1 MLCTRGRGLPW
12 IGFARLSPP
21 TCVVHLVWAPLGV
34 EPLRRFRDSYL
45 RHSAGVEHRL
55 LLLYN
60 GCGAGAD
67 LAAWERE
74 LVDVPHE
81 VLRTGRPVQDLDAYR
96 YAAERIDAES
106 FCFLNSHSVLLVDGW
121 LAALASALRQPGTGL
136 VGASGSW
143 ASMRSLARYDLG
155 LGGPYRHAFDSRSE
169 VRSQLAA
176 LGAKRSAA
184 TGNSYAG
191 PLGKLRVAA
200 RVLEQTRGFCPFPIA
215 HVRTN
220 GFMLARDTLLS
231 LRWPS
236 LRRKAHAH
244 RLESGAESIT
254 AQVHA
259 QGLDS
264 LVVACDGGV
273 FEPERW
279 PLSRTFWQGGQEYL
293 MIADNQ
299 TADYAE
305 GDEPM
310 RRFLARYAWGRE
322 ADPAFDG
329 AVAGALR

>member
-1 MLCTRGRGLPW
+1 
-12 IGFARLSPP
+12 LSPP

-45 RHSAGVEHRL
+45 RHPAGVEHRL

-67 LAAWERE
+67 LAAWESE
-74 LVDVPHE
+74 LVDVPHQ
-81 VLRTGRPVQDLDAYR
+81 VLRTDRPVQDLDAYR

-106 FCFLNSHSVLLVDGW
+106 FCFLNSHSVLLADGW
-121 LAALASALRQPGTGL
+121 LAALASALRQAGTGL

-155 LGGPYRHAFDSRSE
+155 LGGPYRHVFDSRSE

-176 LGAKRSAA
+176 LGTKRSAA
-184 TGNSYAG
+184 TANSYAG

-200 RVLEQTRGFCPFPIA
+200 RVLEQTSGSFPVA

-254 AQVHA
+254 AQVKA
-259 QGLDS
+259 RGLVS
-264 LVVACDGGV
+264 LVVARDGGV
-273 FEPERW
+273 FEPARW
-279 PLSRTFWQGGQEYL
+279 PLSRTFWQGAQENL

-305 GDEPM
+305 GDAPM

-322 ADPAFDG
+322 ADPARDG
-329 AVAGALR
+329 PLEAAIAGARR